1 MEPESGRASL
11 AAQMVR
17 ICLQGRRPRFSPWVG
32 KMPWR
37 REWQPTP
44 VSLPR
49 EFQGLRGLASY
60 SPWGHKESDAT
71 ESLCTH
77 HSGQHGNTDNTSII
91 AQNPPAKTPMKN
103 SNRPPEPGEDEVQTH
118 EQHKPGISSGGKCP
132 H

>member
-1 MEPESGRASL
+1 MAYPSPSSSHLTLTHSCMKLSLCDGAALKILCSQINIMEPESGRASL

-60 SPWGHKESDAT
+60 SPWGHKESDMT
-71 ESLCTH
+71 E
-77 HSGQHGNTDNTSII
+77 
-91 AQNPPAKTPMKN
+91 
-103 SNRPPEPGEDEVQTH
+103 
-118 EQHKPGISSGGKCP
+118 
-132 H
+132 